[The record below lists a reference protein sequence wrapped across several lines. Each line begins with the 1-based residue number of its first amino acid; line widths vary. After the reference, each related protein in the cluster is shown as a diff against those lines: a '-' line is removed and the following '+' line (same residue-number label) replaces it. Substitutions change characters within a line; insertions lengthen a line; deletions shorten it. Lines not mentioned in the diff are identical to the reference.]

1 MTHRY
6 EIEANLDTLNLPL
19 CVSSGQVFRWREV
32 STRSW
37 LGADGDH
44 WYHVVIADPGPNGT
58 CRLRVESNAPEG
70 AFRALFRLD
79 IDLPTLQRQFIA
91 TMPELEPMIR
101 ALPGLRLMAPTD
113 PVEALTCFACT
124 VNNHLPRIGKMVDRL
139 AARGPVLTIVEG
151 ATLHRFPPLE
161 TIAALSEQAL
171 RMEGFGYRA
180 ATIPRIA
187 SQVAERGGVAW
198 LGALATMPYQAAF
211 EALSQIPGIGPKLAD
226 CICLFA
232 LHHTGAV
239 PVDTH
244 LWKAAI
250 QLFFPHLDGCAL
262 TRRRYQAIGDL
273 FRSRHGKWAG
283 WAHQYLFYHHLVNRG
298 RRN

>member
-1 MTHRY
+1 
-6 EIEANLDTLNLPL
+6 
-19 CVSSGQVFRWREV
+19 
-32 STRSW
+32 
-37 LGADGDH
+37 LGADGDD
-44 WYHVVIADPGPNGT
+44 WYHVVIADSASNGT
-58 CRLRVESNAPEG
+58 SLLRVESNAPET

-79 IDLPTLQRQFIA
+79 VDLPMLRRQFIEA
-91 TMPELEPMIR
+91 MPELAPMIH

-113 PVEALTCFACT
+113 PVEVLTCFACT

-139 AARGPVLTIVEG
+139 AARGPVLTTVEG

-161 TIAALSEQAL
+161 TIASLSEREL
-171 RMEGFGYRA
+171 RMEGFGYRS

-187 SQVAERGGVAW
+187 NEVAERGGAGW
-198 LGALATMPYQAAF
+198 LRALAAMPYEAAFGALA
-211 EALSQIPGIGPKLAD
+211 EIPGIGPKLAD

-232 LHHTGAV
+232 LHHTEAV

-250 QLFFPHLDGCAL
+250 ELFFPHLAGSAL
-262 TRRRYQAIGDL
+262 TRRRYQAVGDL

-298 RRN
+298 RRQ